1 MRAKTCIFPGTD
13 LRAKCFSII
22 SYRVNMKIRAE
33 RKDVFMGKRSDVFRE
48 KPLYN
53 NKQLNDIVKREK
65 MKLLRALGFSDL
77 EAAKDALSQSQ
88 RILQQYEKAK
98 DQLKDLAE
106 CRSKLLLA
114 QQMLFAYKQRE
125 IARNYGVKEAELE
138 FVIGEVNC
146 SIADDDLFLDKLRAY
161 ARKHPNHINEGA
173 NNDRKHARILF
184 G

>member
-1 MRAKTCIFPGTD
+1 MQI
-13 LRAKCFSII
+13 CFGMF
-22 SYRVNMKIRAE
+22 SYRVNMKVIAE
-33 RKDVFMGKRSDVFRE
+33 RKDVFMGNGSDVFRE

-88 RILQQYEKAK
+88 RILQHYEKMK
-98 DQLKDLAE
+98 GQLKDLAE
-106 CRSKLLLA
+106 YRSKLLMA

-125 IARNYGVKEAELE
+125 IARNFGVKEADLE

-146 SIADDDLFLDKLRAY
+146 SIADDNLFLDKLRAY
-161 ARKHPNHINEGA
+161 AKKHPNHINEGEGT
-173 NNDRKHARILF
+173 NNDRKHARTLF